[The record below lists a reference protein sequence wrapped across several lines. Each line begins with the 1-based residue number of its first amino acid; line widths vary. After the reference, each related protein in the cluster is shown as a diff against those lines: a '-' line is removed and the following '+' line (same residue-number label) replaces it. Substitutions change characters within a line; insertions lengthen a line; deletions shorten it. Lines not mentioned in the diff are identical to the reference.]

1 MKLNAAIQINV
12 SQTNAVFEIE
22 DGRAIRVECLNG
34 KDPSFECFVQA
45 IEQGAQILER
55 PPEEIVRQLAI
66 VRVSLPAVADTIVAK
81 RLGTRIGL
89 IVTQGEE
96 TTAYWKTV
104 TADPEFD
111 FVISPEMV
119 VAVREEVSD
128 EGRMIIAPD
137 RDEIRD
143 KVRYLLER
151 GVGALVVSF
160 RNGRINPA
168 NEKTVK
174 EYIES
179 DYPRHYLGAVP
190 VFIAS
195 DFSAEQDDFFRAKG
209 CLLNVYCWAGVDDAI
224 SRMQTYLRERK
235 FVGSFLI
242 SDAAGDSV
250 PRAGLIPLSTSGAL
264 ASLHRS

>member
-1 MKLNAAIQINV
+1 M
-12 SQTNAVFEIE
+12 
-22 DGRAIRVECLNG
+22 
-34 KDPSFECFVQA
+34 
-45 IEQGAQILER
+45 
-55 PPEEIVRQLAI
+55 VRQLAV
-66 VRVSLPAVADTIVAK
+66 VRVSVPAVADTIVAK

-89 IVTQGEE
+89 IVTRAEE
-96 TTAYWKTV
+96 TTAQWKTA
-104 TADPEFD
+104 TADPEFN
-111 FVISPEMV
+111 FVISPEMIV
-119 VAVREEVSD
+119 TVREEVSD
-128 EGRMIIAPD
+128 AGQRIIAPD

-174 EYIES
+174 EFIES

-195 DFSAEQDDFFRAKG
+195 DFSAEQDDFRRAKG

-224 SRMQTYLRERK
+224 GRMQTYLRERK
-235 FVGSFLI
+235 FVGSFFI
-242 SDAAGDSV
+242 SDATGDSFS
-250 PRAGLIPLSTSGAL
+250 RAGLIPLSTSGAL
-264 ASLHRS
+264 ASLHLS